1 MTGKLQAFLYASEDF
16 RKKSGKLA
24 QSIEINSVLLS
35 DNSTEKAGQRNTVLS
50 RLCRQAAEAKEAGKI
65 MEAAMQSLEKE
76 LAADKE
82 RQFQYQKEM
91 QQSKGQEKGDGR

>member
-1 MTGKLQAFLYASEDF
+1 M
-16 RKKSGKLA
+16 
-24 QSIEINSVLLS
+24 
-35 DNSTEKAGQRNTVLS
+35 
-50 RLCRQAAEAKEAGKI
+50 KI

-91 QQSKGQEKGDGR
+91 QQVKGQEKGDGR

>member
-16 RKKSGKLA
+16 RRKSGKLA

-50 RLCRQAAEAKEAGKI
+50 KLCRQAAEAKEAGNA
-65 MEAAMQSLEKE
+65 MEAAMLALQKE
-76 LAADKE
+76 LAQTKD
-82 RQFQYQKEM
+82 RQYEYQKEM
-91 QQSKGQEKGDGR
+91 HQSIGQEKGDGR